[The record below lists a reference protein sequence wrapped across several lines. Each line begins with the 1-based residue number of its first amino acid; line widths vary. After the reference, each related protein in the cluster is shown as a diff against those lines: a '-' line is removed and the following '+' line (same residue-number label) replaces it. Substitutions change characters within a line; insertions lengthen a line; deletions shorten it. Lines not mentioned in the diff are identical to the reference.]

1 MTSCID
7 TLSIHGVVSLH
18 KANNINDADLAAPI
32 DTDPISPQPTSSVPA
47 ASVDLPDV
55 SDMFLNACTRGDLS
69 TLTEKVF
76 VPGVETW
83 NVNCAEKMDGDTG
96 LMLAIR
102 ENKEEVVRFL
112 VENTDID
119 VNSVNK
125 YGYTALMQA
134 AQNGNLNILNLLLSR
149 PDTDLE
155 LVNRAGR
162 RAEDCARKKH
172 RDGVRNLISEAKK
185 RKLDLSGADT
195 SEEPLTK
202 VVIMDDNV
210 THTNMNVLV
219 DETKLDLDKYPALC
233 NVLTPSAV
241 NTAVSDESE
250 TKTIPDELKTILTA
264 RLENCLID
272 LGSPAHNLRLCLEM
286 FSMGTRLGLAE
297 LATISKKALLEYLS
311 LDTVFTILEVLQ
323 KDPEVREICLNFIVA
338 NIDKVKVDKNW
349 KQNLAKIPD
358 IAVELVD
365 RL

>member
-1 MTSCID
+1 
-7 TLSIHGVVSLH
+7 
-18 KANNINDADLAAPI
+18 
-32 DTDPISPQPTSSVPA
+32 
-47 ASVDLPDV
+47 
-55 SDMFLNACTRGDLS
+55 MFLSACESGDTV
-69 TLTEKVF
+69 TLTEM
-76 VPGVETW
+76 VPGMQVD
-83 NVNCAEKMDGDTG
+83 VNTTEKVDGNTG
-96 LMLAIR
+96 LILAVR

-119 VNSVNK
+119 VNSANK
-125 YGYTALMQA
+125 YGYPALMQA
-134 AQNGNLNILNLLLSR
+134 AQIGNLNILNLLLSR

-195 SEEPLTK
+195 TEEPLTK

-233 NVLTPSAV
+233 NVLAPSAG

-286 FSMGTRLGLAE
+286 FSMGTRL
-297 LATISKKALLEYLS
+297 
-311 LDTVFTILEVLQ
+311 VLQ
-323 KDPEVREICLNFIVA
+323 TDPS
-338 NIDKVKVDKNW
+338 VKLYNHGEGPYYGLLV
-349 KQNLAKIPD
+349 
-358 IAVELVD
+358 VESGYY
-365 RL
+365 RFHI

>member
-1 MTSCID
+1 MSDANLSFLSACEHGSLD
-7 TLSIHGVVSLH
+7 TLAEQLFG
-18 KANNINDADLAAPI
+18 DAGAGAQLDL
-32 DTDPISPQPTSSVPA
+32 
-47 ASVDLPDV
+47 
-55 SDMFLNACTRGDLS
+55 NC
-69 TLTEKVF
+69 TEKV
-76 VPGVETW
+76 
-83 NVNCAEKMDGDTG
+83 DGNTG
-96 LMLAIR
+96 LILAVR

-185 RKLDLSGADT
+185 RKLDLSGADIT
-195 SEEPLTK
+195 AEPLTK

-349 KQNLAKIPD
+349 KQNLAKMPD